1 MTIPQRFDEQG
12 RLEADHGWA
21 ERLGVHKP
29 TSGGCG
35 ASNDSPIALCYLGSL
50 DQGLTYSLHAL
61 LLCNDLAGLLRTLWQ
76 GVRIDTEMLALD
88 LAREVGPRGNY
99 LAQRH
104 TVNHCRDQLWESR
117 YFGPNLPLST
127 DGRPDEDLA
136 ARIDTDLRKLLNSH
150 RPVPLDENIQE
161 RLRDICARFRH
172 QSGCAD

>member
-1 MTIPQRFDEQG
+1 MPRGELSAAKVSNSLAELTG
-12 RLEADHGWA
+12 RLFGK
-21 ERLGVHKP
+21 GQ
-29 TSGGCG
+29 G
-35 ASNDSPIALCYLGSL
+35 
-50 DQGLTYSLHAL
+50 DQGTKRA
-61 LLCNDLAGLLRTLWQ
+61 TL
-76 GVRIDTEMLALD
+76 LALD

-161 RLRDICARFRH
+161 GLRAICARFAA
-172 QSGCAD
+172 SYSA